1 MTERLYYTDAWL
13 RQFSATVVAIEDDGT
28 RVYLDRSA
36 FYPTSGG
43 QPHDTGR
50 LHGAAVVDVI
60 DEEERIAH
68 VCETAVVCAVG
79 ETVDGV
85 IDWDRRFDHMQQH
98 SGQHLLSALLADAF
112 GWHTVSVHFGAET
125 NTVDVTASD
134 FDSATIAEIERRA
147 NVLIAENHAVRVSFE
162 DAAGATGLR
171 KASDRIGILRIVT
184 IDGID
189 RGACGG
195 THVAQ
200 TGAIGGMLLRRAER
214 TKGNTRIEFVC
225 GLRAVARARADAA
238 LLTRASRLFSASPEA
253 LPALVETQL
262 QRTTEL
268 ERDRKRLTGELAVF
282 QARSLFEAGT
292 PNAAGVRFVQLPPVE
307 GPVRDA
313 EALVHALLRVGA
325 CVAVAQSPSTGGIL
339 LGASEL
345 SGTDAGACLRAAL
358 APIGGRG
365 GGSPRVAQGNL
376 PDPADLPQVLLALGF
391 RAELPI
397 PSAPP
402 THQ

>member
-1 MTERLYYTDAWL
+1 MTDRLYYTDAWL
-13 RQFSATVVAIEDDGT
+13 RQFSAAIVALEDEGK
-28 RVYLDRSA
+28 RVYLDRTA

-50 LHGAAVVDVI
+50 LQGVVVVDVI
-60 DEEERIAH
+60 DEGERVAH
-68 VCETAVVCAVG
+68 VCETAVASVVG
-79 ETVDGV
+79 AAVDGV

-98 SGQHLLSALLADAF
+98 TGQHLLSALLADTY
-112 GWHTVSVHFGAET
+112 GWPTVSVHFGMET
-125 NTVDVTASD
+125 NTVDVAAGD
-134 FDSATIAEIERRA
+134 IDLATIAEIERRA
-147 NVLIAENHAVRVSFE
+147 NVLIAEDHAVRVSFE
-162 DAAGATGLR
+162 DAASATGLR
-171 KASDRIGILRIVT
+171 KASDRTGILRIVT

-200 TGAIGGMLLRRAER
+200 TGSIGGMLLRRAER
-214 TKGNTRIEFVC
+214 TKGNTRLEFVC

-238 LLTRASRLFSASPEA
+238 LLTRAARLFSASPEA
-253 LPALVETQL
+253 LPTLVETQL

-282 QARSLFEAGT
+282 QARSRFEAST
-292 PNAAGVRFVQLPPVE
+292 PNAAGVRFVQLPSVD
-307 GPVRDA
+307 GPVREA
-313 EALVHALLRVGA
+313 EALVHALLAIGD
-325 CVAVAQSPSTGGIL
+325 CVAVVRSPSTGGVM
-339 LGASEL
+339 LGASES
-345 SGTDAGACLRAAL
+345 SGIDAGATLRAAL
-358 APIGGRG
+358 VPIGGRG

-376 PDPADLPQVLLALGF
+376 PDPADFPQVLLALGF

-402 THQ
+402 THP